1 MKDLKEE
8 VKYLQIG
15 SKTVQFKFIEPE
27 QLDISDIIRIKS
39 EFLYLESL
47 TFPVV
52 LNRIHNLL
60 VEAEEQVKIITAE
73 SKVFRDDLEAKEG
86 ELSIYYHQKLKA
98 EISSPTVAQVKGKI
112 MADAAYQNIQLGY
125 RKKQRE
131 IVEAEKVRDYISSLY
146 WSAKA
151 KMDVILGLIQ
161 KVPITIEDVVKFNEF
176 NGVKIK
182 SI

>member
-60 VEAEEQVKIITAE
+60 V
-73 SKVFRDDLEAKEG
+73 S
-86 ELSIYYHQKLKA
+86 
-98 EISSPTVAQVKGKI
+98 
-112 MADAAYQNIQLGY
+112 
-125 RKKQRE
+125 
-131 IVEAEKVRDYISSLY
+131 
-146 WSAKA
+146 
-151 KMDVILGLIQ
+151 
-161 KVPITIEDVVKFNEF
+161 
-176 NGVKIK
+176 
-182 SI
+182 

>member
-1 MKDLKEE
+1 
-8 VKYLQIG
+8 
-15 SKTVQFKFIEPE
+15 
-27 QLDISDIIRIKS
+27 
-39 EFLYLESL
+39 
-47 TFPVV
+47 
-52 LNRIHNLL
+52 
-60 VEAEEQVKIITAE
+60 
-73 SKVFRDDLEAKEG
+73 
-86 ELSIYYHQKLKA
+86 
-98 EISSPTVAQVKGKI
+98 